1 MIQYKDK
8 PLINEE
14 QIAALGVSTSKT
26 RRVVLGKEIESE
38 IFTINFLLFGSQFA
52 WAFEDAKERDFVYAN
67 VLKEMHG
74 IVKLDNF

>member
-14 QIAALGVSTSKT
+14 QISALGVSKQKT
-26 RRVVLGKEIESE
+26 KREVLGKEIESE
-38 IFTINFLLFGSQFA
+38 AFTVNFLLFGSQFA
-52 WAFEDAKERDFVYAN
+52 WVFEDEKERDFVYAN
-67 VLKEMHG
+67 ILKELPG